1 MKRLGFLVVTFFLIF
16 IDTAVCQ
23 DSLSEQKVS
32 ASVDVYSRHVWRG
45 FVNGT
50 SVSIQPSI
58 DYTFNNITGGVW
70 GAWCIDGS
78 YFELDLF
85 LSYKKGNFTATIY
98 DYFCPVNPVEKF
110 EFFEIGKGKTKH
122 TFDFNLEYANPEKHP
137 FSLLVATMLYGDDIN
152 PETGNSFYSTYIE
165 PAAGFN
171 FGKTNLKLFAGFT
184 PFNSYYAEQATIVN
198 TGLSVSRNFRVI
210 KKVQFPLKMS
220 FAHNPY
226 RNKSYLTFGIN
237 LRV

>member
-1 MKRLGFLVVTFFLIF
+1 MKRIELLLLVFFLIF
-16 IDTAVCQ
+16 HETVVCQ
-23 DSLSEQKVS
+23 DTLSERKVS
-32 ASVDVYSRHVWRG
+32 ASVDVYSQHVWRG
-45 FVNGT
+45 FANGT

-58 DYTFNNITGGVW
+58 DYTHNNFTGGAW

-85 LSYKKGNFTATIY
+85 LSYKMGNFTGTVY

-122 TFDFNLEYANPEKHP
+122 TFDFHLEYANPGKHP

-152 PETGNSFYSTYIE
+152 PATGNSFYSTYIE

-171 FGKTNLKLFAGFT
+171 LGKAHLKLFAGFT
-184 PFNSYYAEQATIVN
+184 PGKSYYAEQAAIVN
-198 TGLSVSRNFRVI
+198 TGISAGRNIRII
-210 KKVQFPLKMS
+210 KKVQIPVKVS

-226 RNKSYLTFGIN
+226 QHKSYLTFGIN